1 MSMTHPYNSVV
12 DADTLRQNLG
22 SPAWRVID
30 CRYDLLRPEA
40 GEQAYAEAHIAGA
53 VFAHLERDL
62 SSPKRPDSGRH
73 PLPDPDRLA
82 EAFRCWGIDRDTQ
95 IVAYDA
101 HAGQYAGRL
110 WWLARWLGHDKVALL
125 DGGWQAAR
133 QAGLATQAGEPKPP
147 RGRFERTNPRQ
158 QAVEVAAVEA
168 ARTDPHWLVVDARAP
183 DRYAGQNETIDPVGG
198 HIPGAINRFWQANLQ
213 PDGRFKSPA
222 QLRAEFAA
230 LFGAREPAQVIM
242 QCGSGVT
249 ACHHLVALQRAGIPG
264 ALLYPGSWS
273 EWISDPARPVAAGSN
288 P

>member
-1 MSMTHPYNSVV
+1 MTLPYNSVV
-12 DADTLRQNLG
+12 DADALRPNLG

-40 GEQAYAEAHIAGA
+40 GQQQYAEAHIAGA
-53 VFAHLERDL
+53 VYAHLERDL
-62 SSPKRPDSGRH
+62 SSHKTPTSGRH

-82 EAFRCWGIDRDTQ
+82 ETFRRWGIDPDTQ

-101 HAGQYAGRL
+101 NGGQYAGRL
-110 WWLARWLGHDKVALL
+110 WWLARWLGHDRVALL
-125 DGGWQAAR
+125 DGGWQAALK
-133 QAGLATQAGEPKPP
+133 AGLTTEAGESKPR
-147 RGRFERTNPRQ
+147 RGRFERSNSRQ
-158 QAVEVAAVEA
+158 QAVEVGAVDA
-168 ARTDPHWLVVDARAP
+168 ARTDPDWLVIDARAP
-183 DRYAGQNETIDPVGG
+183 DRYAGQNETIDPVAG
-198 HIPGAINRFWQANLQ
+198 HIPGAVNRFWQSNLQ

-230 LFGAREPAQVIM
+230 LFGVRDPAHVIL

-273 EWISDPARPVAAGSN
+273 EWISDPGRPVATGST
-288 P
+288 PG